1 MSAGLVLI
9 LLAPLGVTAAPSL
22 ALGVTATAQQPVAT
36 QLAGRVPATA
46 VAAVSALADSAARR
60 GLPVE
65 PLVEKAIEGG
75 AKAAAPERIV
85 AAVQVVLARLGH
97 AQGALQAAGVGTPAP
112 DAIEAGGFALS
123 AGLKDGSR
131 RGVRDAVF
139 SRRGAA
145 GRRDALR
152 PRRLARGD
160 GGAGSPDAALRREG
174 ARLARVAGP
183 VAGGDGAGRDA
194 GASGGGACP
203 RCRRTSGR
211 PRAGPRSAARAA
223 DLAPPLRLVPS

>member
-1 MSAGLVLI
+1 VSAGLVLI

-85 AAVQVVLARLGH
+85 AAVQAVLARLGH

-123 AGLKDGSR
+123 AGLKDGN
-131 RGVRDAVF
+131 VQDVAVACGTRY
-139 SRRGAA
+139 SAA
-145 GRRDALR
+145 
-152 PRRLARGD
+152 
-160 GGAGSPDAALRREG
+160 AALRVAGTLSALGVSPAETVELVRQTLRSG
-174 ARLARVAGP
+174 AKERDLLALPGRLQAEMAQGATPAQAAAGLARA
-183 VAGGDGAGRDA
+183 A
-194 GASGGGACP
+194 
-203 RCRRTSGR
+203 
-211 PRAGPRSAARAA
+211 AARAA
-223 DLAPPLRLVPS
+223 APGQARVPPRAPPTSHRP

>member
-1 MSAGLVLI
+1 VSAGLVLI

-123 AGLKDGSR
+123 AGLKDGN
-131 RGVRDAVF
+131 VQDVAVACGTRY
-139 SRRGAA
+139 SAA
-145 GRRDALR
+145 
-152 PRRLARGD
+152 
-160 GGAGSPDAALRREG
+160 AALRVAGTLSALGVSPAETVELVRQTLRSG
-174 ARLARVAGP
+174 AKERDLLALPGRLQAEMAQGATPAQAAAGLARA
-183 VAGGDGAGRDA
+183 A
-194 GASGGGACP
+194 
-203 RCRRTSGR
+203 
-211 PRAGPRSAARAA
+211 AARAA
-223 DLAPPLRLVPS
+223 APGQARVPPRAPPTSHRP